1 MRVTSE
7 RAAER
12 IQEIQLETVEEILNG
27 VPNSETES
35 EEREP
40 THPHF
45 SISVNGEIAG
55 ASA

>member
-1 MRVTSE
+1 MTSE
-7 RAAER
+7 RAAEK